1 MDQLFSL
8 LTQSFKKEIR
18 TLEDLKEKIVTSGI
32 KPDPEVEVLD
42 YIWDWKMFALDN
54 LTNEELR
61 NHSKYHA
68 FNIKKEGGFV
78 KLRGKRF
85 LFDDEW
91 VPYTGIRLMK
101 EGTEFT
107 PVIPAEL
114 RIEKLDLH
122 KVFLNLHKYFLT
134 LPLVER
140 MSVQGSWVKLRE
152 KLEKL
157 PTQVAKLNPY
167 DYF

>member
-1 MDQLFSL
+1 M
-8 LTQSFKKEIR
+8 
-18 TLEDLKEKIVTSGI
+18 
-32 KPDPEVEVLD
+32 
-42 YIWDWKMFALDN
+42 AN

-61 NHSKYHA
+61 NQSKYYEL
-68 FNIKKEGGFV
+68 NIKKEGGVV
-78 KLRGKRF
+78 KLRGKY
-85 LFDDEW
+85 LW

-107 PVIPAEL
+107 PVILAEL
-114 RIEKLDLH
+114 WIEKLDLY
-122 KVFLNLHKYFLT
+122 KIFQKLHKYFLT